1 MYRSEF
7 PEDYTR
13 EEITKWIQEPEDY
26 TQEEFTEVNSQR
38 SIQYTQEEEYT
49 IVDYIPKRNTPMYTN
64 KTNLSLS
71 LRCTKEEYTDVN
83 SREKYTKEE
92 CTIEEYTKRNTQ
104 QEYAKVDYT
113 KEE

>member
-1 MYRSEF
+1 
-7 PEDYTR
+7 
-13 EEITKWIQEPEDY
+13 
-26 TQEEFTEVNSQR
+26 
-38 SIQYTQEEEYT
+38 
-49 IVDYIPKRNTPMYTN
+49 MYTN